1 VIVLPSLLR
10 PAIWVEGI
18 RLKCRRRSQ
27 LGMYDEH
34 NSDVANYA
42 SVTSNAYRILN
53 GPSLAVLCRSGF
65 LQAQRS
71 LDFCGDRRAGDQTLA
86 DGLHRFSW
94 ICLLMSLWLFGVG
107 LAQRRPLEGE
117 PSEWDEGL
125 WVSLT
130 GVGAHFLASLLSP

>member
-1 VIVLPSLLR
+1 MAPHLLSFAGRVFYKLNVALIFAAIVAL
-10 PAIWVEGI
+10 A
-18 RLKCRRRSQ
+18 
-27 LGMYDEH
+27 
-34 NSDVANYA
+34 
-42 SVTSNAYRILN
+42 TN
-53 GPSLAVLCRSGF
+53 G
-65 LQAQRS
+65 
-71 LDFCGDRRAGDQTLA
+71 TLA

-130 GVGAHFLASLLSP
+130 GVGAHFLASLFSP

>member
-1 VIVLPSLLR
+1 MDPLLPSFAGRVFSKLR
-10 PAIWVEGI
+10 VALVFAGI
-18 RLKCRRRSQ
+18 L
-27 LGMYDEH
+27 
-34 NSDVANYA
+34 
-42 SVTSNAYRILN
+42 
-53 GPSLAVLCRSGF
+53 
-65 LQAQRS
+65 
-71 LDFCGDRRAGDQTLA
+71 TLA
-86 DGLHRFSW
+86 TNSTFAHGLHYFAA